1 MEVAFAQVIRNM
13 GSLVDCILGPRKTI
27 VDLDDAIKAFEIIE
41 AADRSAASGGQPV
54 KLPLG
59 W

>member
-1 MEVAFAQVIRNM
+1 VDHF
-13 GSLVDCILGPRKTI
+13 VDCIRERKKTM
-27 VDLDDAIKAFEIIE
+27 VDLDDAIQTFEIIE
-41 AADRSAASGGQPV
+41 AADRSAQSGGKPV